1 MILNWWSV
9 ITIFIIRL
17 LAPAIAYSYTTL
29 PYMMFTIQNEII
41 NIWYFLYI
49 YIRSFW
55 NINRHIYIQ
64 QIFWC
69 IFCLPKIDLSI
80 RSSRNLLA
88 AMTFLNNYC
97 LSSKLFAYDKYVMLI
112 HKCSFDVF
120 YDGFFLPHI
129 LSIYCWQDSKCSRN
143 NQDWYFHL
151 WYLSKTIYYLK
162 FQLFK
167 HQVIAIYNYVF
178 VLWIGYHL
186 LWQFQIFDAELLM

>member
-17 LAPAIAYSYTTL
+17 LAPAITYSYTI
-29 PYMMFTIQNEII
+29 PTIHNV
-41 NIWYFLYI
+41 Y
-49 YIRSFW
+49 
-55 NINRHIYIQ
+55 HIKWDYQ
-64 QIFWC
+64 YLIFFEVFSYSADLLCVFFHWT
-69 IFCLPKIDLSI
+69 KIDSSI

-88 AMTFLNNYC
+88 AKTFLNNYC

-129 LSIYCWQDSKCSRN
+129 LSIYCWQASKCSRN

-151 WYLSKTIYYLK
+151 W
-162 FQLFK
+162 
-167 HQVIAIYNYVF
+167 
-178 VLWIGYHL
+178 
-186 LWQFQIFDAELLM
+186 